1 MNVYF
6 QYKNLTLNDD
16 LKEIISNRMDGMN
29 KFFSPDA
36 KAFVDVQRTRSSNN
50 GNDLYCVSI
59 KLQDAKYNYFTD
71 DYQESIRKAF
81 DEAYAELF
89 RMVRNER
96 SRSRVLARRASARI
110 KNMFRRRK

>member
-1 MNVYF
+1 MNIHF
-6 QYKNLTLNDD
+6 QHKNVTLNDD
-16 LKEIISNRMDGMN
+16 LKQIISNRMKGMR
-29 KFFSPDA
+29 KFFSPDV
-36 KAFVDVQRTRSSNN
+36 KAFIDVERTRSSNN

-59 KLQDAKYNYFTD
+59 KLQDAQYNYFTD
-71 DYQESIRKAF
+71 DYQENIRKAF
-81 DEAYAELF
+81 DEAYGELF